1 MAKLQP
7 GQTVYILGR
16 YRAVVVE
23 CSPFTVTCDVYE
35 GLAPHEKCPL
45 KANYPHILV
54 EAQRTRAI
62 RLGPKNRSII
72 LLPPKREY
80 VADRQPAVHGDE
92 G

>member
-35 GLAPHEKCPL
+35 GLAPREKKPTR
-45 KANYPHILV
+45 ADYVPPLV
-54 EAQRTRAI
+54 EA
-62 RLGPKNRSII
+62 
-72 LLPPKREY
+72 KR
-80 VADRQPAVHGDE
+80 RR
-92 G
+92 